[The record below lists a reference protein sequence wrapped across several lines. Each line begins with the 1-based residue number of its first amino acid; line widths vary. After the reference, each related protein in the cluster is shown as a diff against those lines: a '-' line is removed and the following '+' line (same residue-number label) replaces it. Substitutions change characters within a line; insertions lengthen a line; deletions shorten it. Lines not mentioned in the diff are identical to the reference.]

1 MTQAESPEPPLPP
14 ADPLPPTDPASVEWL
29 LTDGAGGYACGTA
42 ADLPTRRY
50 HGLWVAV
57 PEGQARRQM
66 VVAGVDERFGAE
78 PEATSLLHAHWG
90 TLPAAVPPTAQ
101 ATFARRP
108 WPSFT
113 WRGQDHRGQPFAV
126 ERAVLLQRASPAQRP
141 ALLLR
146 WRNLGELPV
155 RLQLRPLFGLGDADH
170 LPPADA
176 DCDATVHAQGA
187 SWGIQA
193 KPELP
198 RVFCTLDGVGALFPA
213 PVWYRGFLYREDRDR
228 GYDHLGDRW
237 SPFRIEVDLGP
248 GQDAVLAV
256 TLEVPEPAP
265 AAAFA
270 RTAAVALREHAAIET
285 DPAPRWAE
293 LRAGADDFLYRA
305 AGGRLGVLA
314 GFPWFGEWG
323 RDVFVALPG
332 LTLARGELD
341 TCAAVLTGALPF
353 LRQGLLPNIYA
364 AEPAASHYGSA
375 DAALWWTLAVQRYAA
390 AGGDVALV
398 RERLVPALAAIADAY
413 VAGTDLGL
421 AVAAD
426 GLLAAGSSTLNAT
439 WMDARTAAGPVT
451 PRQGFAVELQAL
463 WYALLAA
470 LVEHGEARFAG
481 LRDRVAAAFRRQFW
495 LADGYLADRVHA
507 ATPDLAV
514 RPNMVI
520 AAALPH
526 SPLSRAQRQAV
537 VARAEAVLVTPRG
550 LRTLSPM
557 DPAYR
562 GRYRGGID
570 ARDQAYHQGTAWP
583 WLGGFYVEAA
593 LRAATKAQLP
603 KRRAALASWLDGFLP
618 ELDRAGLGH
627 VSEVFDGDLPQAPGG
642 TFAQAWNTGEL
653 LRARALVQ
661 ARGPV

>member
-439 WMDARTAAGPVT
+439 WMDARTAA
-451 PRQGFAVELQAL
+451 
-463 WYALLAA
+463 A